1 MKKKILCISI
11 STFVFCAIYIIINNL
26 LVLLPKQ
33 NSNASKST
41 KEIVYKEILDSEN
54 ATALEFIEMEKE
66 EKTFFLTLTENGV
79 TVIEIEPSNDSNWR
93 MSGEYCIDNITLNDF
108 LEVNGLYWD
117 TILVGDGTILI
128 YGICSPEANI
138 TEIRAIVSSRNTYE
152 YTLEVDRRLF
162 LLNIND
168 KNPST
173 LTVQGLDD
181 ANSVVAE
188 LFRSKH

>member
-26 LVLLPKQ
+26 VVLLPKQ

-66 EKTFFLTLTENGV
+66 EKTFFLTLTENRV
-79 TVIEIEPSNDSNWR
+79 TVIELEPSYDSNWR
-93 MSGEYCIDNITLNDF
+93 MSGEYCIDNITFDDF

-117 TILVGDGTILI
+117 TILIGDSTILI
-128 YGICSPEANI
+128 YGICSPEVNI
-138 TEIRAIVSSRNTYE
+138 KEIRAIVSSRNTYE
-152 YTLEVDRRLF
+152 YTLEDDRRLF
-162 LLNIND
+162 LFDIND
-168 KNPST
+168 KDP
-173 LTVQGLDD
+173 LTINVQGLDET
-181 ANSVVAE
+181 NSVVAE
-188 LFRSKH
+188 LFRSKY